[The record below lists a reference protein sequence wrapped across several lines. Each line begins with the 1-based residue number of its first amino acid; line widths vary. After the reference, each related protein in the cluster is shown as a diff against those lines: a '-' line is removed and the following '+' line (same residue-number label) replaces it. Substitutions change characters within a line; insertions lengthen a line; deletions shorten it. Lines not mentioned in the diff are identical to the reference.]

1 MRSYNFVN
9 SNLPALGPDQILKV
23 LTLTDSLNLHRE
35 SILIPLTTAEQGAV
49 DLLPDGRL
57 RITCPSVGSFDEWL
71 NELRIRLQ
79 KMDLSKLGVH

>member
-1 MRSYNFVN
+1 MN
-9 SNLPALGPDQILKV
+9 SNLPALGSDQILKV

-35 SILIPLTTAEQGAV
+35 SILIPLTTAEQGGV

-57 RITCPSVGSFDEWL
+57 RITCPSGGSFDEWL